1 MTRKRLALILAFA
14 LPGCTTIPT
23 APVEVSDQTVLDE
36 QGMIAVEAAY
46 AAVGL
51 AIETGVDAGL
61 IHGER
66 ADRLAAADRAAYAA
80 LGKLRAAYR
89 AGNAA
94 SYEAALSEL
103 QTAISSMIG
112 D

>member
-36 QGMIAVEAAY
+36 QVMLAAEAAY
-46 AAVGL
+46 AAAGL
-51 AIETGVDAGL
+51 AVDSAIDAGL
-61 IHGER
+61 VHSER

-80 LGKLRAAYR
+80 LVKLRAAYR
-89 AGNAA
+89 AGNAP
-94 SYEAALSEL
+94 SYQAALVEV
-103 QTAISSMIG
+103 QAAISSMIG
-112 D
+112 G